1 MLKYFTGSAT
11 HRVDAKGRVSLPSE
25 FRKVLEA
32 LGSTHVYILPQLHYP
47 DAHTG
52 YSQTGYQALVE
63 QLEEQEYGS
72 WEEQEAMAL
81 RYVTNARQIPVDEA
95 GRIVLSRE
103 LRDLIGVS
111 DEVCFVGHMTEFQ
124 LWEPGRR
131 ETFVSGIQEGS
142 IEVAKRFKPR
152 KLHG

>member
-11 HRVDAKGRVSLPSE
+11 HRVDAKGRVSLPAE

-32 LGSTHVYILPQLHYP
+32 LGSTHVFILPQMNHP

-52 YSQTGYQALVE
+52 FSQTGYQALVD
-63 QLEEQEYGS
+63 QLEEQDLS

-95 GRIVLSRE
+95 GRIVLSRD
-103 LRDLIGVS
+103 LREQIGVS
-111 DEVCFVGHMTEFQ
+111 DEVRFVGHMSEFQ
-124 LWEPGRR
+124 LWQPGRR
-131 ETFVSGIQEGS
+131 DAFEAGIRDDS
-142 IEVAKRFKPR
+142 IEVAKRFRPR

>member
-25 FRKVLEA
+25 FRKVLES
-32 LGSTHVYILPQLHYP
+32 LGSTHVFILPQMNHP

-52 YSQTGYQALVE
+52 FSQTGYQTLVD
-63 QLEEQEYGS
+63 QLEEKDYS
-72 WEEQEAMAL
+72 WEQREAMAL
-81 RYVTNARQIPVDEA
+81 RYVTNARQIPVDDA
-95 GRIVLSRE
+95 GRIVLSKDLRE
-103 LRDLIGVS
+103 TIGVT
-111 DEVCFVGHMTEFQ
+111 DEVRFVGHMSDFQ

-131 ETFVSGIQEGS
+131 EAFEASIGDGS
-142 IEVAKRFKPR
+142 IEAAKEFKPR